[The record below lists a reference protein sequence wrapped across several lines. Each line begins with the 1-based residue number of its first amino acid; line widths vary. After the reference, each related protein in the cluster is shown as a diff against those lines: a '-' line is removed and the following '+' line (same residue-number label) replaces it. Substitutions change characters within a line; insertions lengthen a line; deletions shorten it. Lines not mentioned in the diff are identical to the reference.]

1 MCTCNHHAHTLYMYV
16 FVYAHM
22 HIFVYVVL
30 FKYVCGVCAGG
41 VYCACACVLLY
52 SVLMSV
58 VGKEVVGL

>member
-1 MCTCNHHAHTLYMYV
+1 MYV